1 MSFLPPSGGVV
12 RLAPSG
18 GPGRVFHADGRSV
31 LKVQTGNGSKKRYT
45 NRPEKLSFLGRFPVL
60 FYVAIRFVLKLL
72 RSLWMLWESSW
83 NIYNEFSIFN
93 CLVSIPRDDIK
104 RQPFLTPMSE
114 FQQAAIK
121 ETENFAKTPKE
132 KSCQQIF
139 NRGLSLNTAS
149 LTGCKCSKANVVV
162 ASSACWYQMFQQAIR
177 LAIHFARRYL
187 LGLAPNPMERR
198 SSFCGC
204 AFLQNAEG
212 RRYISFI

>member
-1 MSFLPPSGGVV
+1 
-12 RLAPSG
+12 
-18 GPGRVFHADGRSV
+18 
-31 LKVQTGNGSKKRYT
+31 
-45 NRPEKLSFLGRFPVL
+45 
-60 FYVAIRFVLKLL
+60 
-72 RSLWMLWESSW
+72 
-83 NIYNEFSIFN
+83 
-93 CLVSIPRDDIK
+93 
-104 RQPFLTPMSE
+104 MSE

-139 NRGLSLNTAS
+139 NRGLSLSTAS

-187 LGLAPNPMERR
+187 LGLSPNPVERR

-204 AFLQNAEG
+204 AFWRNASISVQVKSTPKADAKPDLWRASFVCFSKMRTPSSAGERKKTVMQVKDFSEPCKKLFHLPFHSCPIFTVLTGIGLIFLPQSLQ
-212 RRYISFI
+212 RYSSAVSF

>member
-18 GPGRVFHADGRSV
+18 GPGRVFHTDGSFGSQSANRQWKQKT
-31 LKVQTGNGSKKRYT
+31 LHKQTG
-45 NRPEKLSFLGRFPVL
+45 KLSLFGRPPVP

-83 NIYNEFSIFN
+83 NIYNEFSIFS
-93 CLVSIPRDDIK
+93 CLASIPWDDIK

-121 ETENFAKTPKE
+121 ETENFGRTPKE
-132 KSCQQIF
+132 NPCQQILIVVWVWVL
-139 NRGLSLNTAS
+139 LSS
-149 LTGCKCSKANVVV
+149 LAVNVQKRTWL
-162 ASSACWYQMFQQAIR
+162 SQAIR

-187 LGLAPNPMERR
+187 LGHAPNPMERR

-204 AFLQNAEG
+204 AFWRNAFLLS
-212 RRYISFI
+212 YK